1 MGKKKEKRLVK
12 ALVVKAQLEV
22 QKTGRIQIPAPLGI
36 RVNSK
41 TGEVETPLELKLLGK
56 PVFTPTI
63 VPDKLINHGLQ
74 KACLL
79 VQKPGGDC
87 KLSLSSKSHLD
98 IPIYGMHDI
107 PCILPGDHVKET
119 AEVESID
126 IRGIADPSHQGCETK
141 NMLII
146 TVVYKIKV
154 IIAREECIRIPKDC
168 EYTDEDCHIEEDD
181 SDDAIINRNDIKI
194 IVNPQQHSS
203 WRV

>member
-1 MGKKKEKRLVK
+1 MGKEKKKRLVK
-12 ALVVKAQLEV
+12 ALVVKADLNV
-22 QKTGRIQIPAPLGI
+22 QKTGRIQVAAPLGV
-36 RVNSK
+36 RVDPN
-41 TGEVETPLELKLLGK
+41 TGEVETPLELKLLGQ

-79 VQKPGGDC
+79 VHRPGGDC
-87 KLSLSSKSHLD
+87 KLSISSKTNLD

-107 PCILPGDHVKET
+107 PCIQAGDHIQET

-126 IRGIADPSHQGCETK
+126 IRGIKDPGYQGCETK

-154 IIAREECIRIPKDC
+154 VIAREELIRIPKHCDH
-168 EYTDEDCHIEEDD
+168 TDEDCCIQEAKDQD
-181 SDDAIINRNDIKI
+181 TIINKNDIKI
-194 IVNPQQHSS
+194 IVNPPQHSS
-203 WRV
+203 RRV